1 MTFRRIQS
9 VRCSHHDGLTLD
21 LDYWI
26 LLNVYV
32 SVMCWVH
39 MHIAINFSNNASTWP
54 IGSYS
59 HLLIFITYVNNIVS
73 HYYHF
78 CSYSLVLSVEF
89 DQVTYAGL
97 ESSGVITVT
106 LSLSGG
112 TSTND
117 IIVTV
122 IPSDQSSVSAEG
134 KESMSCTY

>member
-1 MTFRRIQS
+1 M
-9 VRCSHHDGLTLD
+9 
-21 LDYWI
+21 
-26 LLNVYV
+26 
-32 SVMCWVH
+32 
-39 MHIAINFSNNASTWP
+39 
-54 IGSYS
+54 
-59 HLLIFITYVNNIVS
+59 
-73 HYYHF
+73 
-78 CSYSLVLSVEF
+78 EF
-89 DQVTYAGL
+89 DQLTYAGS